1 MICQKFYQSIRKDRT
16 RLDQVMYDY
25 GHACGRKNTLDFN
38 IVKATLAEFDFE
50 LLEIDRCMAMIIKG
64 FCAGL

>member
-1 MICQKFYQSIRKDRT
+1 MICQKFYQSIIEDRT

-50 LLEIDRCMAMIIKG
+50 LLEIDRYMAMIIKG